1 MNLWE
6 SVRIKDL
13 ELDSRLI
20 MLATHLGY
28 CDEDGMVT
36 DRLVDFYSER
46 AKHQPGLIIVGGCYS
61 EHLGMSTPTMIGI
74 SKDEHLEGLQRLT
87 DAIHSYDVPVAAQ
100 LYHAGRYAHSIILGE
115 KAVSSS
121 EVKCRLTRE
130 TPRALTLVEI
140 NRTIENFGNAARRA
154 KHAGFDAVEIIGS
167 AGYLINQF
175 LAKATNKRNDEYGG
189 DFGSRSKFPLEIVA
203 QVRKVVGSKFPI
215 LYRMSGED
223 FVSEGLTLEDNKIL
237 APKLVKAGVDCL
249 NITGGWHET
258 RVPQITMNVPR
269 GGYTYLAEG
278 IASVVDVP
286 VVACNRINSVRLA
299 ERILLRGKVQ
309 LIGMSRGLLA
319 DPALP
324 TKARNGLHSD
334 ILPCIACNQGC
345 LDKVFMIEPVTCTL
359 NPLAGNETER
369 KLGPS
374 GIGRIA
380 IIGGGAAGLESA
392 RVLRLR
398 GFDVTLF
405 EQSNRLGGLLNLA
418 AKVPGRGEFAA
429 YVIYM
434 ERELKKLGVEIRL
447 NEQATV
453 GKLVDLEF
461 DCIIV
466 AAGTIAGA
474 PPIDGV
480 EMAHVTSAYDA
491 ISFGLDNL
499 STVSIIGGSALGCYV
514 GLYLASRANSVH
526 IFESDEAL
534 GVDLSRTT
542 RWVILK
548 GLKEKGIH
556 THLNTQVTE
565 IDTDYI
571 SLLTEGR
578 YRKMDT
584 TTVVLATR
592 PQPNDRILKRLSKT
606 GIRTEVVGSVKE
618 SMNLLDVI
626 HDAYDLANSLQL

>member
-6 SVRIKDL
+6 PTRIKDL
-13 ELDSRLI
+13 KLDNHLV

-28 CDEDGMVT
+28 CEEDGMVN
-36 DRLVDFYSER
+36 DRLVEFYRER
-46 AKHQPGLIIVGGCYS
+46 AKHQPGLIIVGGCYT

-74 SKDEHLEGLQRLT
+74 SKDEHIDGLRKLT
-87 DAIHSYDVPVAAQ
+87 DTIHTYEVPVAAQ
-100 LYHAGRYAHSIILGE
+100 LYHAGRYAHSIVLGK

-130 TPRALTLVEI
+130 TPRALTLEEI
-140 NRTIENFGNAARRA
+140 IKTIENFGAAAGRA
-154 KHAGFDAVEIIGS
+154 KEAGFDAVEIIGS

-175 LAKATNKRNDEYGG
+175 LAKATNKRKDAYGG
-189 DFGSRSKFPLEIVA
+189 DFESRSRFPLEIIEH
-203 QVRKVVGSKFPI
+203 VRMAVGPKFPI
-215 LYRMSGED
+215 IYRMSGED
-223 FVSEGLTLEDNKIL
+223 FVPEGLTLEDNKIL

-286 VVACNRINSVRLA
+286 VVACNRINSVKLA
-299 ERILLRGKVQ
+299 ERILSRGRVQ
-309 LIGMSRGLLA
+309 LIGMSRSLLA

-324 TKARNGLHSD
+324 TKARQGLYTD

-345 LDKVFMIEPVTCTL
+345 LDKVFMIEPVMCTL
-359 NPLAGNETER
+359 NPLAGYENTR
-369 KLGPS
+369 RLGPLGS
-374 GIGRIA
+374 GRIVVV
-380 IIGGGAAGLESA
+380 GGGAAGMESA

-429 YVIYM
+429 YVTYM
-434 ERELKKLGVEIRL
+434 ERELKKLGVDIRL

-453 GKLVDLEF
+453 DKLIDLEL
-461 DCIIV
+461 DCVIV
-466 AAGTIAGA
+466 AAGTVAGA

-480 EMAHVTSAYDA
+480 EMAHVTSAYDV

-499 STVSIIGGSALGCYV
+499 GTVGIVGGGALGCYT
-514 GLYLASRANSVH
+514 GLYLASRAKSVH

-548 GLKEKGIH
+548 SLKEKGIH
-556 THLNTQVTE
+556 THVNTHVTE

-571 SLLTEGR
+571 SLLIEGR
-578 YRKMDT
+578 YKQMDMKT
-584 TTVVLATR
+584 IVLATS

-606 GIRTEVVGSVKE
+606 SLRIEKVGSVKE
-618 SMNLLDVI
+618 SMNLLDVV
-626 HDAYDLANSLQL
+626 HDAYNLANSLHL

>member
-6 SVRIKDL
+6 STRIKDL
-13 ELDSRLI
+13 KLDNRLV

-28 CDEDGMVT
+28 CEEDGMVT
-36 DRLVDFYSER
+36 DRLVEFYRER
-46 AKHQPGLIIVGGCYS
+46 AKHRPGLIIVGGCYT

-74 SKDEHLEGLQRLT
+74 SKDEHISGLQKLT
-87 DAIHSYDVPVAAQ
+87 DTIHTHDVPVAAQ
-100 LYHAGRYAHSIILGE
+100 LYHAGRYAHSIVLGE

-130 TPRALTLVEI
+130 TPRALTLEEI
-140 NRTIENFGNAARRA
+140 NKTIENFGNAAGRA
-154 KHAGFDAVEIIGS
+154 IEAGFDAVEIIGS

-175 LAKATNKRNDEYGG
+175 LAKATNKRKDAYGG
-189 DFGSRSKFPLEIVA
+189 DFDSRSRFPLEIIEH
-203 QVRKVVGSKFPI
+203 VRKVVGPKFPI
-215 LYRMSGED
+215 IYRMSGED
-223 FVSEGLTLEDNKIL
+223 FVPEGLTLEDNKIL

-286 VVACNRINSVRLA
+286 VVACNRINSVKLA
-299 ERILLRGKVQ
+299 EHILSRGKVQ
-309 LIGMSRGLLA
+309 LIGMSRGLLV

-324 TKARNGLHSD
+324 TKARQGLHSD

-345 LDKVFMIEPVTCTL
+345 LDRVFMIEPVTCAL
-359 NPLAGNETER
+359 NPLAGYENMR
-369 KLGPS
+369 MLGPS
-374 GIGRIA
+374 GNGRIA
-380 IIGGGAAGLESA
+380 VVGGGAAGMESA

-405 EQSNRLGGLLNLA
+405 EQNNRLGGLLNLA

-429 YVIYM
+429 YVTYM
-434 ERELKKLGVEIRL
+434 ERELKKLGVDIRL

-453 GKLVDLEF
+453 DKLVDLEL
-461 DCIIV
+461 DCVIV
-466 AAGTIAGA
+466 AAGTVAGA

-480 EMAHVTSAYDA
+480 EMAHVTSAYDV

-499 STVSIIGGSALGCYV
+499 STVAIVGGGALGCYT
-514 GLYLASRANSVH
+514 GLYLASRAKSVH

-548 GLKEKGIH
+548 SLKEKGIH
-556 THLNTQVTE
+556 THVNTHVTE
-565 IDTDYI
+565 IDTDNI
-571 SLLTEGR
+571 SLLSEGR
-578 YRKMDT
+578 YRQMDMK
-584 TTVVLATR
+584 TVVLATR
-592 PQPNDRILKRLSKT
+592 PQPNDRILKRLSKSSL
-606 GIRTEVVGSVKE
+606 RTEKVGSVKA

-626 HDAYDLANSLQL
+626 HDAYNLANSLHL